1 MGVATNEDELRRA
14 LDDIRYGTR
23 VDIADR
29 DHEVISQW
37 IPRNVAKG
45 WVTPISRELAGV
57 AAVEAATVY
66 DKARW
71 ERLAKKGKRLDGVPP
86 ALLPIGRFATDVV
99 PPAALAA
106 VEPRIPDGTVVFVV
120 RGERADQLTRVTHA
134 GLVVVRDGKRL
145 VRHASSS
152 PGVMKVVEE
161 TLAVFTERQ
170 RHASSRP
177 LTGLAFYAVRDN
189 RSRLATLPPLAP

>member
-1 MGVATNEDELRRA
+1 
-14 LDDIRYGTR
+14 
-23 VDIADR
+23 
-29 DHEVISQW
+29 
-37 IPRNVAKG
+37 
-45 WVTPISRELAGV
+45 
-57 AAVEAATVY
+57 
-66 DKARW
+66 
-71 ERLAKKGKRLDGVPP
+71 VPP